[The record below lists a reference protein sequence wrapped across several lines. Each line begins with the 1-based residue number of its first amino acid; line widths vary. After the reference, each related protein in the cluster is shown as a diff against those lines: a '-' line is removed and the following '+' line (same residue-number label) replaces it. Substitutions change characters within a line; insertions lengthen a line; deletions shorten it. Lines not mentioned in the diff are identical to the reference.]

1 MTSEFYGLYR
11 DFNPQ
16 EQEPK
21 FDEGEELYEDT
32 CGNVFCELLAEVNK
46 RLSEP
51 YYFGVLFLFFMMVAE
66 GLETQREEDEDYQED
81 EGEEGRRGRLW
92 VEGLSVKRLPEVVNQ
107 LMCQWLPTFRS
118 KHKLEAV
125 ALFGESS
132 MARLVELFFNWLTM
146 KKYLDCKVRINSKY
160 CFGQQ

>member
-1 MTSEFYGLYR
+1 MQFAEIYDSDSDTEDISANCIDRLCDYLTDFEKGGEEEGQLKEIYMTSEFYGLYR

-107 LMCQWLPTFRS
+107 LMCQWLPS
-118 KHKLEAV
+118 CV
-125 ALFGESS
+125 
-132 MARLVELFFNWLTM
+132 
-146 KKYLDCKVRINSKY
+146 I
-160 CFGQQ
+160 